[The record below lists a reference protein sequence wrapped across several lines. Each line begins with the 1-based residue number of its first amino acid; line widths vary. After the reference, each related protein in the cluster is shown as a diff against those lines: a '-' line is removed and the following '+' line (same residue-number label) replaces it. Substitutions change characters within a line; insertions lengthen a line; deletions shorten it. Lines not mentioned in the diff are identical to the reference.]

1 MVRRPALIIAICVG
15 AAAVL
20 GIWVFVVSPSSEERA
35 RATEFFETPQ
45 KYDMKNGQEMRPR
58 W

>member
-1 MVRRPALIIAICVG
+1 MVKRPALIIAIVACA
-15 AAAVL
+15 AAAVS
-20 GIWVFVVSPSSEERA
+20 IWFFVGSPSSEERA
-35 RATEFFETPQ
+35 RAEKFFATPQ

>member
-1 MVRRPALIIAICVG
+1 MVKPSVLVIAVLVC
-15 AAAVL
+15 AAAAG
-20 GIWVFVVSPSSEERA
+20 GIWFFVGRPLSEERT
-35 RATEFFETPQ
+35 RAKEFFATPQ